1 MELLEAITTRASIRK
16 YTDQPLTEQEINT
29 LLLAGFCAPSAMN
42 RRPWHFLVVRD
53 RTLLQ
58 QIGESSTYGK
68 MIPKAAA
75 CIVACGDKERTTFPE
90 LLTDDCA
97 AAIQNILLAA
107 HGIGLGAVWCGL
119 VKGQEFYE
127 SVKELF
133 QLPTQIEPEGLIA
146 IGHPAETKEHP
157 ESFEPDKIHYDQ
169 W

>member
-1 MELLEAITTRASIRK
+1 MEVLEAITTRASIRK

-42 RRPWHFLVVRD
+42 KRPWHFLVVREKE
-53 RTLLQ
+53 LLQ
-58 QIGESSTYGK
+58 NIGEHSIYGK
-68 MIPKAAA
+68 MIPRSAA
-75 CIVACGDKERTTFPE
+75 CIVVCGDKERTTFPE

-119 VKGQEFYE
+119 VKGQEFYQY
-127 SVKELF
+127 VKE
-133 QLPTQIEPEGLIA
+133 QLRLPEQIEPEGLIA
-146 IGHPAETKEHP
+146 IGHPAETRGHAER
-157 ESFEPDKIHYDQ
+157 FEPDKIHYET

>member
-68 MIPKAAA
+68 
-75 CIVACGDKERTTFPE
+75 
-90 LLTDDCA
+90 
-97 AAIQNILLAA
+97 
-107 HGIGLGAVWCGL
+107 
-119 VKGQEFYE
+119 
-127 SVKELF
+127 
-133 QLPTQIEPEGLIA
+133 
-146 IGHPAETKEHP
+146 
-157 ESFEPDKIHYDQ
+157 
-169 W
+169 